1 MLIAEDNLVNQKVLT
16 RVLGQ
21 LGVSSTVVGDGVA
34 ALQALRVSRFD
45 LVLMDMQ
52 MPGMDG
58 VEATRC
64 WRAEEGDG
72 QHIPIVAVT
81 AHAMAEHRAEA
92 LAAGMDDLITKP
104 VSRAAVSATL
114 ERWADRHGDVEAS
127 APMS

>member
-1 MLIAEDNLVNQKVLT
+1 
-16 RVLGQ
+16 VLGQ

-104 VSRAAVSATL
+104 VSRDAVSATL